1 MAQTVEFSRE
11 RAREAAE
18 EARAATLG
26 NVRDRALRSE
36 AAWQEMADRAE
47 SVAENRSELAR
58 RKSAEQNLE

>member
-1 MAQTVEFSRE
+1 MAQTVEFFRE